1 VTFLLRLMIGT
12 AGLTVALTFAWALAF
27 LSWAHRQPPSIID
40 HPPATI
46 NAQPSTIDAR
56 FVASTIDRTAKR
68 YHVPTCSYVKLM
80 QHGRE
85 FESEAEAIAAGY
97 EPCQRCIGRPQI
109 ARAK

>member
-1 VTFLLRLMIGT
+1 MNRYIAATTGILL
-12 AGLTVALTFAWALAF
+12 ALSFAWLVAF
-27 LSWAHRQPPSIID
+27 WSYVRYLPPEPTI
-40 HPPATI
+40 HNPPATI
-46 NAQPSTIDAR
+46 DTRPSTIDAR

-85 FESEAEAIAAGY
+85 FESEEEARAAGY

-109 ARAK
+109 ARSK